1 MKKFV
6 GLLAAFVA
14 AGFVVPS
21 FASAVPLPPTTG
33 FTDSNVL
40 TADAF
45 TSVSQTP
52 SAGQAQRTGSDAIN
66 ADRAQQRKDFDDQ
79 LAAADQ
85 DIFFDSRSISVE
97 PVPCNRIDE
106 LLDPAGCT
114 EGGSEI
120 LDISLA

>member
-1 MKKFV
+1 
-6 GLLAAFVA
+6 LAAFLA
-14 AGFVVPS
+14 AGFVLPS
-21 FASAVPLPPTTG
+21 AASAVPLPPTSG
-33 FTDSNVL
+33 FSDSNVL
-40 TADAF
+40 TTDAF
-45 TSVSQTP
+45 ASVSQAP
-52 SAGQAQRTGSDAIN
+52 GAGQSQQTATDAIN

-85 DIFFDSRSISVE
+85 DISFDSRSIEIE

-120 LDISLA
+120 LAVELA